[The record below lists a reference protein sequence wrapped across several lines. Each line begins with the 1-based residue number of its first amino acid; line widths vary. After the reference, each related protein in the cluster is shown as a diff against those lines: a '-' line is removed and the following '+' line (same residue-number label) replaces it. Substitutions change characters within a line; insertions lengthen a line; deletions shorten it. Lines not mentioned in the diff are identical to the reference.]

1 MRTPSL
7 AVSEML
13 LTHDVIVKPLSK
25 LSLVVTS
32 DRTSMERNLLA
43 GALYQGLTGS
53 EEAVNYSQL
62 CKEMVITRGRY
73 STGERQGKAR
83 GDQDQSNLGSKAE
96 GSTCRQKAESEDWPI
111 SISPLPMPLKIQF

>member
-13 LTHDVIVKPLSK
+13 LTHDVIVMPLSK

-32 DRTSMERNLLA
+32 DRTSMEGNLLA
-43 GALYQGLTGS
+43 GALSQGLTGS

-62 CKEMVITRGRY
+62 CKEMVITKGCY
-73 STGERQGKAR
+73 STGERQGKAT
-83 GDQDQSNLGSKAE
+83 GD
-96 GSTCRQKAESEDWPI
+96 
-111 SISPLPMPLKIQF
+111 